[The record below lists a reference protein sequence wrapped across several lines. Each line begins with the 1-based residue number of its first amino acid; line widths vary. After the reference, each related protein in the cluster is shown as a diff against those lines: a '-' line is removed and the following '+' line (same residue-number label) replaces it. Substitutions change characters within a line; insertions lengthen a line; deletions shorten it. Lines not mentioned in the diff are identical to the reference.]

1 MQDIDFDEIDRA
13 VSSVTNQ
20 KTRGASVPD
29 AAQSTPVVAPAPEPA
44 AVDPSPAMRR
54 SSGRFMDVV
63 HPSSDMR
70 PSSLSRSVPAR
81 DETSRIAVPP
91 RVEPVTPEEPST
103 STESGFHW
111 PEPTVASTPG
121 PVTPTPAAPTAPTPI
136 SDNDATDDVSPLESP
151 FLSGT
156 KIEKRPLGAFST
168 AEPEAELPLIDD
180 FPAPT
185 QNTPPETS
193 QTEAVPDP
201 ELKSVQ
207 EDIPRELHEDVL
219 MLEAHKEVEEE
230 PAPLSSVEPLKD
242 TPTVIEQSVP
252 ATPTSIT
259 QQYKEQPSAS
269 VTTSGSIYDTEA
281 YHQPL
286 KHTVKKHSSALVVI
300 WIATLILVGGG
311 IGLAIY
317 YVFLPTLG

>member
-20 KTRGASVPD
+20 KTRGSSVPEV
-29 AAQSTPVVAPAPEPA
+29 ARSAPVVTSAPEPV

-91 RVEPVTPEEPST
+91 RVEPVTTEEPST

-111 PEPTVASTPG
+111 PEPTIASTPD
-121 PVTPTPAAPTAPTPI
+121 PTASTPDAPAPLSE
-136 SDNDATDDVSPLESP
+136 SDVTDDMSPLESP

-168 AEPEAELPLIDD
+168 TEPETELPLIDD
-180 FPAPT
+180 FPAPIQT
-185 QNTPPETS
+185 TPPETS

-201 ELKSVQ
+201 EIKSVK

-219 MLEAHKEVEEE
+219 MLEAHREVEEE
-230 PAPLSSVEPLKD
+230 PATVSSAEQVKD

-252 ATPTSIT
+252 TTPTSIT